1 MADWILVFLLIM
13 LLGLIS
19 KLVDSTLGLGYGTM
33 SVPVLLIV
41 GYPIGRVVP
50 AVLIS
55 EFLSAALTALF
66 HAIQGNMHI
75 GEESRDVRVSV
86 VFSILGIIG
95 AFVGVLIGVTMSELF
110 VTVYVS
116 ITIII
121 VGTLV
126 AQGFRW
132 YFSWSKVTVFGFLAA
147 LNKGLSGGGYG
158 PLVAGGQILSGRDGS
173 RAIATTAVAE
183 SIVTAGS
190 WLLYWWFGTAVLS
203 FDSFMQLE
211 IPLLIGSMISAP
223 LSAYLIK
230 VLPHKKTTRLIGI
243 AAVILGIYTLGKTIF
258 GDIISI
264 IITLTIAIA
273 VVVTAAVVTLRE
285 SQVPRQEESMQEDE
299 TLPPM

>member
-1 MADWILVFLLIM
+1 MADWIIVFILIL

-19 KLVDSTLGLGYGTM
+19 KLVDSTMGLGYGTM
-33 SVPVLLIV
+33 SVPLLLIV
-41 GYPIGRVVP
+41 GYPIERVVP

-66 HAIQGNMHI
+66 HAIQGNMRI
-75 GEESRDVRVSV
+75 EQESRDVRVSA
-86 VFSILGIIG
+86 VFSTLGIIG

-132 YFSWSKVTVFGFLAA
+132 YFSWPKVTIFGFLAA

-183 SIVTAGS
+183 AIVTAGS
-190 WLLYWWFGTAVLS
+190 WLLYWWFGTAILS
-203 FDSFMQLE
+203 LESFMELE
-211 IPLLIGSMISAP
+211 IPLLIGSIISAP

-230 VLPHKKTTRLIGI
+230 VLPHEETTRLVGI

-258 GDIISI
+258 GDTISI
-264 IITLTIAIA
+264 IITLLVAIA
-273 VVVTAAVVTLRE
+273 SVVAAAVVTLRE
-285 SQVPRQEESMQEDE
+285 MQSISKEKAIDGDE
-299 TLPPM
+299 TLPPV